1 MMNTN
6 RSTDT
11 LSRKD
16 GDIVRYIVCAL
27 LLLAVAAGS
36 AFAQDQKPAE
46 PVAAPVKAATPAM
59 AAEVEVCTGITERMP
74 TGSATSFGADVG
86 SLYCWCK
93 ITGARG
99 ETAIKHVWLRDGKEM
114 ATVELSAKGDPWR
127 TFSQKRILPQWTG
140 NWEVKVV
147 DAAGTTLK
155 SVSFTVGAPSN

>member
-16 GDIVRYIVCAL
+16 GHIVKYIVCAL

-36 AFAQDQKPAE
+36 AFAQDQKPA
-46 PVAAPVKAATPAM
+46 APASAPAM
-59 AAEVEVCTGITERMP
+59 TAEVQVCTGITDRMP
-74 TGSATSFGADVG
+74 TGSATSFNTDVG
-86 SLYCWCK
+86 SLYCWSK

-147 DAAGTTLK
+147 DASGATLK